1 MKTLVVVCKFK
12 RERYSKWEKG
22 IAFGSLSSDIDSI
35 LDKSLRLL
43 EEEPWDYELLFEEG
57 TLKLEL

>member
-1 MKTLVVVCKFK
+1 MKTLVVVCKFN
-12 RERYSKWEKG
+12 REKDSMWEKG
-22 IAFGSLSSDIDSI
+22 IAFFTLSSDIEI